1 MNKTRISPLADFAL
15 LFKNAT
21 EKGGL
26 LILACFAA
34 LFLANFGYYESYH
47 GFTHLSFQIS
57 NFEVSVHH
65 FVNDFLMVL
74 FFLMV
79 GLEIKREMI
88 EGHLATKAQ
97 RILPVLGAIG
107 GVVGPIIIYSIFNWG
122 DKEAMQGWAIP
133 AATDIAF
140 ALGMFALV
148 GKSLPVS
155 LRVFLAALAIIDD
168 LIAVLIIAFF
178 YSDNLELSYLGY
190 IVALGLVLFITN
202 NKKVSN
208 LSLYLILGLLLWYL
222 FIKSGIHAT
231 VAGVMLGMFIPNKSE
246 NSNYSPLKILEHKLA
261 PICAYFILPIFAF
274 VNSGVKIVG
283 SGTELIFAPVTLG
296 IALGLFLGK
305 QLGIFSVVFLL
316 VKSKL
321 AALPKQSTYLDFYG
335 VSILCGIGFTMS
347 LFVGNLAFAEIPMYL
362 DETKIGVLLGSLLS
376 VLYGLIVIYT
386 STKYRAKRK

>member
-1 MNKTRISPLADFAL
+1 MKVLRKNPLTDFAL

-21 EKGGL
+21 EKGAL
-26 LILACFAA
+26 LIIACLAA
-34 LFLANFGYYESYH
+34 LLLANCGYYESYH
-47 GFTHLSFQIS
+47 GFTNFNFQIS
-57 NFEVSVHH
+57 SLKVSVHH

-97 RILPVLGAIG
+97 RMLPILGAIG
-107 GVVGPIIIYSIFNWG
+107 GIIGPIIVYSLFNWG

-148 GKSLPVS
+148 GRGLPTS

-178 YSDNLELSYLGY
+178 YSDNLEVAYLGY
-190 IVALGLVLFITN
+190 ILALGLVLFIIN
-202 NKKVSN
+202 NKKLSS
-208 LSLYLILGLLLWYL
+208 LSLYLVLGLLLWYL

-231 VAGVMLGMFIPNKSE
+231 VAGVMLGMFIPNKSLG
-246 NSNYSPLKILEHKLA
+246 SDYSPLKTLEHKLS

-274 VNSGVKIVG
+274 VNSGVKIIG

-305 QLGIFSVVFLL
+305 QLGIFGLVSVAF
-316 VKSKL
+316 KL
-321 AALPKQSTYLDFYG
+321 KFAKLPQNSTHLDFYG

-347 LFVGNLAFAEIPMYL
+347 LFIGNLAFAEIPMYL

-376 VLYGLIVIYT
+376 VLYGLIIIFI
-386 STKYRAKRK
+386 STKFRNKRK